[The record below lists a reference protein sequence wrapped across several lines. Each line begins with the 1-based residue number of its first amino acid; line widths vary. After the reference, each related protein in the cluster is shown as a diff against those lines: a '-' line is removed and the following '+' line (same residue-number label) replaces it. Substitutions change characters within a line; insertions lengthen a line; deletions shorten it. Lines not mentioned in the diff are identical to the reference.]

1 MSDRPSG
8 NDQAASAVL
17 TDSPYSWMRLAIC
30 VMAGAISSVGLW
42 AAVLVLPE
50 VQAEFS
56 VARGD
61 ASIAYSAAMAGF
73 ALGNLWLG
81 RLVDRLGIFPIL
93 LGAALLHS
101 ASFGLGSIAPN
112 MLTFTLLQ
120 FLAGLGTAAGFGPLI
135 TDISHWFLRYR
146 GIAVAATAAGNYIA
160 GTIWPLALKDVI
172 AADGW
177 RSAFMIISVVVAC
190 VLVPLAFALR
200 RRFPHD
206 DHAAAGMH
214 AGGATKS
221 IPLSSRMLVALL
233 FIAGIGCCMAMAMPQ
248 VHIVAYCV
256 DLGFGSGIG
265 AEMLSLMLAT
275 GIISRLASG
284 FLADRIGGV
293 PTLLIGSV
301 LQCLALFLYLPF
313 DGLMS
318 LYVVSAVFGL
328 AQGGIVPSYAI
339 IVREYLPAREAG
351 KWFGYVMFA
360 TVAGMALGGWSSGY
374 IYDLTGSYQAA
385 FIHGIG
391 WNLLNIAIM
400 VFILMRSRP
409 SRNHPQT
416 EAAPA

>member
-1 MSDRPSG
+1 MNPNSSDG
-8 NDQAASAVL
+8 AGSAVL
-17 TDSPYSWMRLAIC
+17 TDTGYSWARLAVC
-30 VMAGAISSVGLW
+30 VTAGAISSVGLW

-50 VQAEFS
+50 VQAEFG
-56 VARGD
+56 VDRGD
-61 ASIAYSAAMAGF
+61 AAIAYSAAMAGF
-73 ALGNLWLG
+73 AVGNLWLG
-81 RLVDRLGIFPIL
+81 RLVDRFGIFPIL

-101 ASFGLGSIAPN
+101 ASFGLGSLAPN
-112 MLTFTLLQ
+112 MALFTLLQ
-120 FLAGLGTAAGFGPLI
+120 FFAGLGTAAGFGPLI

-160 GTIWPLALKDVI
+160 GTLWPLALKGTI
-172 AADGW
+172 AEDGW
-177 RSAFMIISVVVAC
+177 RSAFVIIAVVVLV
-190 VLVPLAFALR
+190 VLLPLTLALR

-206 DHAAAGMH
+206 DHVPAGAH
-214 AGGATKS
+214 AGGASKT
-221 IPLSSRMLVALL
+221 IPMTNRRLVALL
-233 FIAGIGCCMAMAMPQ
+233 FIAGFGCCMAMAMPQ

-284 FLADRIGGV
+284 YLADRIGGV

-351 KWFGYVMFA
+351 KWFGLVLTA
-360 TVAGMALGGWSSGY
+360 TIIGMAVGGWFSGV
-374 IYDLTGSYQAA
+374 IYDWTGSYQAA
-385 FIHGIG
+385 FLHGIG
-391 WNLLNIAIM
+391 WNLVNIVIM
-400 VFILMRSRP
+400 VFILSRTRSGKARP
-409 SRNHPQT
+409 ATQ
-416 EAAPA
+416 AAAGTA